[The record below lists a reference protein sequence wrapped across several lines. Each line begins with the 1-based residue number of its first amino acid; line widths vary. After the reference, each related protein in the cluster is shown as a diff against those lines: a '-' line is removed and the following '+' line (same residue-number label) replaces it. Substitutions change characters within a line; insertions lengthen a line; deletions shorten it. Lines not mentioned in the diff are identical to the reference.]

1 MAHRKRST
9 SNFKFK
15 SSTLMEM
22 NIMKPEVDLLK
33 EKVFI
38 KRRKLVLFIDSST
51 ENLLNFKKCVKKM
64 EFTGTAVYHQDVQSA
79 LDFLATVELPRKA
92 SGTANLI
99 FCQFKM
105 PDITGLQI
113 IEKLKKL
120 NELRKIEEA
129 PRVIICSA
137 FSLTTFKSYVLQQGA
152 LGFLPLP
159 CTFESFLECCV
170 EHRLC
175 ADA

>member
-1 MAHRKRST
+1 MAHRRRST

-15 SSTLMEM
+15 SSTLVEM
-22 NIMKPEVDLLK
+22 KIMKAEVDLLTGT
-33 EKVFI
+33 VFI
-38 KRRKLVLFIDSST
+38 KRRKLVLFIDSNT
-51 ENLLNFKKCVKKM
+51 ENLVHFKKCLKRM
-64 EFTGTAVYHQDVQSA
+64 EFRGTAIYHQDVQSA
-79 LDFLATVELPRKA
+79 LDFLATVELPSKA

-113 IEKLKKL
+113 LEKVKKL
-120 NELRKIEEA
+120 NEFRKIEET